1 MVITMVAVITVP
13 TILLQEKDR
22 KKEVKNNDIVDLHS
36 HILPGV
42 DDGSPD
48 LETSLELAR
57 ESVADGITHML
68 LTPHHMDSNYVN
80 HKRDVIEKTK
90 AFQQILDRE
99 QIPLRVFPGQEV
111 HLTEHLI
118 EAIDM
123 MIFYML
129 MRITAT

>member
-1 MVITMVAVITVP
+1 MT
-13 TILLQEKDR
+13 L
-22 KKEVKNNDIVDLHS
+22 VDLHS

-57 ESVADGITHML
+57 ESVADGVTHML

-99 QIPLRVFPGQEV
+99 QIPLKVFPGQEV

-118 EAIDM
+118 EAIDHDD
-123 MIFYML
+123 IFYSKSSV
-129 MRITAT
+129 INDFKQFYFEIQA